1 MGSWRFQR
9 PGRDRGG
16 GRLRVEHAASEAI
29 GLRGTPTG
37 DLAQGRRIARRIDG
51 LPENWNA
58 VIASMGGE
66 RLRIGKK
73 SPADIL
79 LGSPPRTRCCQ
90 GMGTDKVDSGGP
102 IRAFPRDEIVENGR
116 LIGTLVEKVR
126 RRPRQG
132 GPFRSMKTGRSTW
145 SRPHFYMGWRLASG
159 GIAVAP
165 SARIGARG
173 LSVIWSWLG
182 VILAWLMR
190 AATTPWTSG
199 HLLPVIEY
207 APFCVIFFL
216 VAFRSALQNYQI
228 RTRRLATASEY
239 LQTPDSF
246 WPK

>member
-1 MGSWRFQR
+1 MPNREEGAPHISSS
-9 PGRDRGG
+9 
-16 GRLRVEHAASEAI
+16 V
-29 GLRGTPTG
+29 
-37 DLAQGRRIARRIDG
+37 
-51 LPENWNA
+51 
-58 VIASMGGE
+58 
-66 RLRIGKK
+66 
-73 SPADIL
+73 
-79 LGSPPRTRCCQ
+79 SPPRSSVF
-90 GMGTDKVDSGGP
+90 GKVWGQTKWIAGGP

-132 GPFRSMKTGRSTW
+132 GPFRVYEDRTIDLVATAFL
-145 SRPHFYMGWRLASG
+145 H
-159 GIAVAP
+159 GIAVGELEELLWRRRRE
-165 SARIGARG
+165 SARAAYLSFG
-173 LSVIWSWLG
+173 LGWLSF
-182 VILAWLMR
+182 LAWLIR

-228 RTRRLATASEY
+228 RTRRLATAIEY